1 MNTTQPPQDQ
11 GLDQRIQA
19 LERGFKLLV
28 EATKLERLVYLVT
41 NVIVLVTILGLLVYV
56 IGFRPDPDPQ
66 SNIRYVEIFIG
77 GGGGGVIALI
87 TWRIMRIWD
96 DYFRTLRELL
106 QQERQPPKRGP
117 RAQKGSA
124 S

>member
-1 MNTTQPPQDQ
+1 MATTPPSQDQ

-41 NVIVLVTILGLLVYV
+41 NVIVLITILGLLVYV
-56 IGFRPDPDPQ
+56 IGFRADPDPS
-66 SNIRYVEIFIG
+66 SNIRYIEIFIG
-77 GGGGGVIALI
+77 GGGGGVVALI

-106 QQERQPPKRGP
+106 QPDRPTVRRNTRVQRG
-117 RAQKGSA
+117 GA